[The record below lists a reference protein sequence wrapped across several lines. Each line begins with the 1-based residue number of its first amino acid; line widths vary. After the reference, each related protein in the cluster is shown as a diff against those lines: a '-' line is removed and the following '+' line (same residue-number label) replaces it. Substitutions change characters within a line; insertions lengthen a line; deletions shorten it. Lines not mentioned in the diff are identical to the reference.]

1 MPLFKRTLSEF
12 LFRRF
17 MLKHYASNLL
27 VDMNLEAK
35 KSTLEY
41 IKANMVDAP
50 YFEKHPEL
58 VRHALSRIEAQGLNL
73 EFGVGRGKSMRWIAP
88 NVDGKV
94 HGFDSFEG
102 IQEHWNGNP
111 IGSFAQKQMPKV
123 PANVEFHV
131 GYFDATLPGFLEKHP
146 EPVAFLH
153 VDCDLYSST
162 VTIFESLANR
172 LQPGAI
178 VLFDEYYNFHR
189 WQQHEFRAFQEF
201 VARESVKYE
210 YIAFSVTGQQVAV
223 RILENPACSG
233 TSG

>member
-35 KSTLEY
+35 RDTLQY
-41 IKANMVDAP
+41 IKEHMTDAP
-50 YFEKHPEL
+50 YFEKHDKL
-58 VRHALSRIEAQGLNL
+58 VAYALSQVDKPGLYL

-88 NVDGKV
+88 RVAGTV

-102 IQEHWNGNP
+102 IPEHWNGNP
-111 IGSFAQKQMPKV
+111 IGAFAQKKLPKV

-131 GYFDATLPGFLEKHP
+131 GLFGDTLPEFMKNHP
-146 EPVAFLH
+146 GPIAFLH

-162 VTIFESLANR
+162 VTILEHLGPR

-189 WQQHEFRAFQEF
+189 WRQHEFKAFQEF
-201 VARESVKYE
+201 VERSGVRYE
-210 YIAFSVTGQQVAV
+210 YIGFSVTGQQVV
-223 RILENPACSG
+223 TRILENPLYRDA
-233 TSG
+233 

>member
-17 MLKHYASNLL
+17 MLKHYSSNLL

-41 IKANMVDAP
+41 IKANMIDAP
-50 YFEKHPEL
+50 YFEKHPAL
-58 VRHALSRIEAQGLNL
+58 VRYTLQQVGKTGLTL
-73 EFGVGRGKSMRWIAP
+73 EFGVGRGKSMRWIATQVEGP
-88 NVDGKV
+88 V

-111 IGSFAQKQMPKV
+111 IGAFAQKKMPKV
-123 PANVEFHV
+123 PDNVEFHV
-131 GYFDATLPGFLEKHP
+131 GFFDATLPGFLDAHAD
-146 EPVAFLH
+146 PVAFLH

-162 VTIFESLANR
+162 VTIFEALAER

-189 WQQHEFRAFQEF
+189 WQQHEFKAFQEF
-201 VARESVKYE
+201 VARASVQYE

-223 RILENPACSG
+223 RILENPAF
-233 TSG
+233 TP

>member
-17 MLKHYASNLL
+17 MLKHYASNIL

-35 KSTLEY
+35 RDTFQY
-41 IKANMVDAP
+41 IKEHMTDAP
-50 YFEKHPEL
+50 YFEKHDKL
-58 VRHALSRIEAQGLNL
+58 VAYAVSQVDKPGLYL

-88 NVDGKV
+88 RVAGTV

-102 IQEHWNGNP
+102 IPEHWNGNP
-111 IGSFAQKQMPKV
+111 IGAFAQKKLPKV
-123 PANVEFHV
+123 PPNVEFHV
-131 GYFDATLPGFLEKHP
+131 GLFGDTLPEFQANHP
-146 EPVAFLH
+146 GPVAFLH

-162 VTIFESLANR
+162 VTIFEYLGSK

-189 WQQHEFRAFQEF
+189 WQQHEFKAFQEW
-201 VARESVKYE
+201 VESSGARYE
-210 YIAFSVTGQQVAV
+210 YIGFSVTGQQVAV
-223 RILENPACSG
+223 RIVDNPQYAS
-233 TSG
+233 

>member
-17 MLKHYASNLL
+17 MLKHYSSNLL
-27 VDMNLEAK
+27 VDMNLQAK

-50 YFEKHPEL
+50 YFEKHPAL
-58 VRHALSRIEAQGLNL
+58 VRYALQQADQDGLRL
-73 EFGVGRGKSMRWIAP
+73 EFGVGRGKSMRWIASQS
-88 NVDGKV
+88 DGIV

-111 IGSFAQKQMPKV
+111 IGAFAQKKMPKV
-123 PANVEFHV
+123 PGNVEFHV
-131 GYFDATLPGFLEKHP
+131 GYFDATLPGFLETYRD
-146 EPVAFLH
+146 PVAFLH

-162 VTIFESLANR
+162 VTIFDALADR

-178 VLFDEYYNFHR
+178 VLFDEYYNFHQ
-189 WQQHEFRAFQEF
+189 WQQHEFKAFQEF
-201 VARESVKYE
+201 VTRVGVRYE

-223 RILENPACSG
+223 RILDNPAFAR
-233 TSG
+233 

>member
-27 VDMNLEAK
+27 LDMNLEAK
-35 KSTLEY
+35 RETFDY
-41 IKANMVDAP
+41 IKANMPDAP
-50 YFEKHPEL
+50 YFEKHPAL
-58 VRHALSRIEAQGLNL
+58 VEYAVGQVSTAGLYL

-88 NVDGKV
+88 LVDGTV

-111 IGSFAQKQMPKV
+111 IGSFAQNKRPKV
-123 PANVEFHV
+123 PDNVLFHV
-131 GYFDATLPGFLEKHP
+131 GYFDATLPGFLETY
-146 EPVAFLH
+146 EDPVAFLH

-162 VTIFESLANR
+162 VTIFDALGPR
-172 LQPGAI
+172 LQPDAI

-189 WQQHEFRAFQEF
+189 WQEHEFKAFQEF
-201 VARESVKYE
+201 VEKSGVKYE

-223 RILENPACSG
+223 RILENPLFEG
-233 TSG
+233 

>member
-27 VDMNLEAK
+27 VDMSLEAK

-58 VRHALSRIEAQGLNL
+58 VRYALSCVDRGGLKL
-73 EFGVGRGKSMRWIAP
+73 EFGVGRGKSMRWIAAS
-88 NVDGKV
+88 VEGTV

-111 IGSFAQKQMPKV
+111 IGSFAQRQMPKV
-123 PANVEFHV
+123 PDNVEFHV
-131 GYFDATLPGFLEKHP
+131 GYFDATLPGFLEKHT
-146 EPVAFLH
+146 EPIAFLH

-162 VTIFESLANR
+162 VTIFEALGNR

-223 RILENPACSG
+223 RILENPAYSG
-233 TSG
+233 

>member
-27 VDMNLEAK
+27 LDMNLEAK
-35 KSTLEY
+35 KSTLDY
-41 IKANMVDAP
+41 IKAHMTDAP
-50 YFEKHPEL
+50 YFEKHPAL
-58 VRHALSRIEAQGLNL
+58 VSYALDQAEQPGLTL

-88 NVDGKV
+88 RVNGTV

-111 IGSFAQKQMPKV
+111 IGAFAQKKMPKV
-123 PANVEFHV
+123 PDNVEFHV
-131 GYFDATLPGFLEKHP
+131 GYFDATLPGFLEAYAD
-146 EPVAFLH
+146 PVSFLH

-162 VTIFESLANR
+162 VTIFDALGSR

-189 WQQHEFRAFQEF
+189 WQQHEFKAFQEF
-201 VARESVKYE
+201 VARVGLRYE

-223 RILENPACSG
+223 RILENPAYAN
-233 TSG
+233 

>member
-12 LFRRF
+12 IFRRF

-35 KSTLEY
+35 HDTLEY
-41 IKANMVDAP
+41 IKEHMPDAP
-50 YFEKHPEL
+50 YFEKHPAL
-58 VRHALSRIEAQGLNL
+58 VSYALDQVSKDGLYL

-88 NVDGKV
+88 RVDGTV

-111 IGSFAQKQMPKV
+111 IGSFAQSKRPKV
-123 PANVEFHV
+123 PDNVLFHV
-131 GYFDATLPGFLEKHP
+131 GYFDATLPGFLETYTD
-146 EPVAFLH
+146 PVTFLH

-162 VTIFESLANR
+162 VTIFDSLGSR

-189 WQQHEFRAFQEF
+189 WQEHEFRAFQEY
-201 VARESVKYE
+201 VQKSGIKYE

-223 RILENPACSG
+223 RILENPEFSG
-233 TSG
+233 

>member
-1 MPLFKRTLSEF
+1 
-12 LFRRF
+12 

-35 KSTLEY
+35 RDTLQY
-41 IKANMVDAP
+41 IKEHMTDAP
-50 YFEKHPEL
+50 YFEKHDKL
-58 VRHALSRIEAQGLNL
+58 VAYALSQVDKPGLYL

-88 NVDGKV
+88 RVAGTV

-102 IQEHWNGNP
+102 IPEHWNGNP
-111 IGSFAQKQMPKV
+111 IGAFAQKKLPKV

-131 GYFDATLPGFLEKHP
+131 GLFGDTLPEFMKNHP
-146 EPVAFLH
+146 GPIAFLH

-162 VTIFESLANR
+162 VTILGHLGPR

-189 WQQHEFRAFQEF
+189 WRQHEFKAFQEF
-201 VARESVKYE
+201 VERSGVRYE
-210 YIAFSVTGQQVAV
+210 YIGFSVTGQQVV
-223 RILENPACSG
+223 TRILENPLYRDA
-233 TSG
+233 